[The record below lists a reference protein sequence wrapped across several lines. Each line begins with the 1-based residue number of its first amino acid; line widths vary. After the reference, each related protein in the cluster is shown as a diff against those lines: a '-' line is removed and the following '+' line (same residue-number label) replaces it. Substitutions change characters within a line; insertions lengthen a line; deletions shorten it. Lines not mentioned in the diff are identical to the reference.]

1 MSDEIIKILN
11 DLGNRLGIAIDWT
24 SNNILPYLQDL
35 MKRFIELKNTQ
46 AIIWIVLSL
55 VIITVTVIVI
65 IKLIKYLKKQNK
77 KDYDY
82 DDIASCI
89 VMANVIIGFITLS
102 FAIVLLCNVFGLLQN
117 IFTPE
122 ITIVDYISNF
132 NV

>member
-1 MSDEIIKILN
+1 MSDEIIKILD

-24 SNNILPYLQDL
+24 SQNIIPYLQDL
-35 MKRFIELKNTQ
+35 MQRFIELKNTQ

-55 VIITVTVIVI
+55 VIITVTVIGI

-77 KDYDY
+77 NDYDY
-82 DDIASCI
+82 DDIAFY
-89 VMANVIIGFITLS
+89 VVVTNVIIGFITLS
-102 FAIVLLCNVFGLLQN
+102 FVIVFLCNAFGLLQN

-122 ITIVDYISNF
+122 ITIIDYISNF